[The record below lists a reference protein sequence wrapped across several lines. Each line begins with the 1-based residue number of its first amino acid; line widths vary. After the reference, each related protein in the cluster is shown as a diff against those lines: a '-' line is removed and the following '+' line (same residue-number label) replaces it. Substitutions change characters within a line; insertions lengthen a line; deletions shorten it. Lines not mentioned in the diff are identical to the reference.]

1 MLELARTKE
10 ASVSDEDKTKVS
22 GSQASERT
30 SHRASNMKKKPPISE
45 RIVPALLFM
54 CALVS
59 VLTTIGII
67 FTLLFETINFFK
79 IVSVFEFFTGLQWAP
94 LFRPQH
100 FGILPLISGTL
111 LITLIASLVAVPI
124 GLASAIYLSEYAP
137 DKVRRVVKPVL
148 EILAGIPTIV
158 YGFFALTLVTPF
170 IRFFLPE
177 TDFFN
182 ALSAG
187 IVVGIMI
194 IPMVASLSEDAMTA
208 VPRALR
214 EGALA
219 LGATKLETSLKVVVP
234 AALSGIV
241 ASVVLSLSRA
251 IGETMIVTLAAGATP
266 KMALNPLE
274 SIQTMTAYI
283 VQISH
288 GDAPFG
294 SVEYLSLYAV
304 GATLF
309 VMTLIMNLLAQF
321 ISRKY
326 REEY

>member
-1 MLELARTKE
+1 
-10 ASVSDEDKTKVS
+10 
-22 GSQASERT
+22 
-30 SHRASNMKKKPPISE
+30 MKKKPPISE
-45 RIVPALLFM
+45 RIVPAVLFL

-59 VLTTIGII
+59 VLTTVGII
-67 FTLLFETINFFK
+67 STLLFETIRFFETVS
-79 IVSVFEFFTGLQWAP
+79 IVEFFTGTRWAP
-94 LFRPQH
+94 LFQPQH
-100 FGILPLISGTL
+100 FGILPLITGTL
-111 LITLIASLVAVPI
+111 LITFIASLVAVPI
-124 GLASAIYLSEYAP
+124 GLASAIFLSEYAP
-137 DKVRRVVKPVL
+137 PRVRKIIKPIL

-170 IRFFLPE
+170 IRLILPQ

-219 LGATKLETSLKVVVP
+219 LGATKLETSIKVVVP

-266 KMALNPLE
+266 KMAFNPLE
-274 SIQTMTAYI
+274 SIQTMTAFI

-294 SVEYLSLYAV
+294 TIEYYSLYAV

-309 VMTLIMNLLAQF
+309 VMTLIMNLLAQY

>member
-1 MLELARTKE
+1 MATTKN
-10 ASVSDEDKTKVS
+10 STKDKTNKIEVS
-22 GSQASERT
+22 GYETA
-30 SHRASNMKKKPPISE
+30 HRASNMRKKPPLSN
-45 RIVPALLFM
+45 RIIPALLFL

-59 VLTTIGII
+59 VLTTAGII
-67 FTLLFETINFFK
+67 FTLLFETINFFQQ
-79 IVSVFEFFTGLQWAP
+79 VSLIEFLTGTQWAP

-100 FGILPLISGTL
+100 FGILPLVTGTL
-111 LITLIASLVAVPI
+111 LITFIASLVAVPI
-124 GLASAIYLSEYAP
+124 GLASAIFLSEYAP
-137 DKVRRVVKPVL
+137 EKVRRVIKPIL

-170 IRFFLPE
+170 IRLFLPE

-266 KMALNPLE
+266 KMAFNPLE

-283 VQISH
+283 VQISS

-294 SVEYLSLYAV
+294 SIEYMSLYAV

-309 VMTLIMNLLAQF
+309 VMTLVMNMLAQY
-321 ISRKY
+321 ISRRY